1 MKRLLF
7 LATLTAAAFAQ
18 DPEVV
23 KPGQGA
29 KLAVPSV
36 PGANPV
42 AAKSKKESGP
52 TVIVSDKGSFK
63 SSSQVAEF
71 SGTVNVKGPGYGIS
85 CDRLSIKLKKK
96 PAPGT
101 TPVPAPAAK
110 PGEESAL
117 GDDIEEAIAEGNVV
131 ITQDKP
137 GKDGGAASRYLATG
151 QRAVFSSGTNALII
165 TGWPK
170 ILDTKGGKPV
180 KQTNALEAGARVTLF
195 QSNDMNFDGGRS
207 EVILFGDEKN
217 KDKE

>member
-7 LATLTAAAFAQ
+7 LATLTAAAVAQ

-29 KLAVPSV
+29 KLAVPAV

-42 AAKSKKESGP
+42 AAKPKNESGP

-71 SGTVNVKGPGYGIS
+71 SGKVNVKGPGYGVS
-85 CDRLSIKLKKK
+85 SDHLNIKLKKK

-101 TPVPAPAAK
+101 TPAPDPAAK

-117 GDDIEEAIAEGNVV
+117 GDDIEEAIAEGNVI

-137 GKDGGAASRYLATG
+137 GKNGEAASHYLVTG
-151 QRAVFSSGTNALII
+151 QRAVFDSATNALII

-170 ILDTKGGKPV
+170 ILETKNGKPV

-195 QSNDMNFDGGRS
+195 QSNDMIFDGGRS
-207 EVILFGDEKN
+207 EVILFGDDKS
-217 KDKE
+217 KDKK